1 MQSLRENIQHVSF
14 INIHTHR
21 PCGSND
27 VFELINRIPLQG
39 EDPSTDGWY
48 SCGLH
53 PWFISESTLTDSLS
67 QIETLARQD
76 NVIAIGET
84 GLDKVCNTPFDLQ
97 TEVFERHIVLARQMN
112 KPLIIHCVKAWSEI
126 LSLRKK
132 NLKNPWIFHAFNA
145 NLEIAE
151 ELIDLGCYL
160 SFGKS
165 LFKIDSK
172 AYKTLSGLKSL
183 QQVFFETDDDEDFY
197 IEDVYQKASAIRDTE
212 MCTINKTTKD
222 NFCSCFNIEI

>member
-1 MQSLRENIQHVSF
+1 MQNLRENIQHASF

-21 PCGSND
+21 PCGSSD

-39 EDPSTDGWY
+39 EDSSTGGWY
-48 SCGLH
+48 SFGLH
-53 PWFISESTLTDSLS
+53 PWFISEGTLTDGFS
-67 QIETLARQD
+67 QIEAFARKD

-84 GLDKVCNTPFDLQ
+84 GLDKACNTPFDLQ
-97 TEVFERHIVLARQMN
+97 TEVFKRHIALAGEMN
-112 KPLIIHCVKAWSEI
+112 KPLIIHCVKAWSEV

-132 NLKNPWIFHAFNA
+132 NLKNPWVFHAFNA

-151 ELIDLGCYL
+151 ELIDLGCYI

-165 LFKIDSK
+165 VFKIDSK

-197 IEDVYQKASAIRDTE
+197 IEDVYQKASVIRDIE
-212 MCTINKTTKD
+212 MCTINKITKD